1 MRKDNRAEKVHKKK
15 RRRKKRYLLKFILLV
30 LICVGVY
37 FGVHIDY
44 FTVDGIAVVGNEAIS
59 DEEILKLSEIK
70 AGENIFDVHPLFA
83 QHRIKQNLYIEKV
96 RVKRK
101 LPNKIEISVT
111 ERSGRAQFQMG
122 KRFVITDN
130 EGMVL
135 AIEKEAQQVPLVENV
150 KVTKAKKKK
159 TIEVKQT
166 AVYEEAMEIIQKM
179 EDGDLY
185 FKKLSIEGSR
195 VDAYIYDGLVCRGA
209 YDDLLTCMDSGAL
222 KTVVFDL
229 YQKGVEAG
237 VINIGSN
244 NYCSFTPQN

>member
-1 MRKDNRAEKVHKKK
+1 
-15 RRRKKRYLLKFILLV
+15 
-30 LICVGVY
+30 
-37 FGVHIDY
+37 
-44 FTVDGIAVVGNEAIS
+44 
-59 DEEILKLSEIK
+59 
-70 AGENIFDVHPLFA
+70 
-83 QHRIKQNLYIEKV
+83 
-96 RVKRK
+96 
-101 LPNKIEISVT
+101 
-111 ERSGRAQFQMG
+111 MG

-195 VDAYIYDGLVCRGA
+195 VDAYIYDELVCRGA